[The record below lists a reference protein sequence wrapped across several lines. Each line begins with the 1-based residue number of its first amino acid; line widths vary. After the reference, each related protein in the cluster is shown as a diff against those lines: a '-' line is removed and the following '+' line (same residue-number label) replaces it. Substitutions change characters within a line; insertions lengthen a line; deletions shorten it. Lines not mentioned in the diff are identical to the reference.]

1 MLGRLGS
8 GYCPSQA
15 PVTFSS
21 SSSSAALR
29 SKALRSCK
37 AWAGSEQHKHKGQ
50 GKPGT
55 QWAHHPQ
62 EPNSQISPVQGG
74 RASQQ
79 SAPAAG
85 EDRKTWSQEL
95 CSSSTS
101 QSPVTREGTLQPP
114 SQGQAPPDW
123 SSASHYPQH
132 LYTCVARS
140 NSTLS
145 CARRRVVSVRASRSR
160 SFSLRSSMYSWGT
173 EDAGRLRRGQMGAVS

>member
-1 MLGRLGS
+1 MVLGRLGS

-37 AWAGSEQHKHKGQ
+37 AWAGSEQGKHKGQ

-55 QWAHHPQ
+55 QRAHPQ

-95 CSSSTS
+95 RPYSTR

-114 SQGQAPPDW
+114 SQGQPLLTGAPPLII
-123 SSASHYPQH
+123 PN
-132 LYTCVARS
+132 TFIPV
-140 NSTLS
+140 
-145 CARRRVVSVRASRSR
+145 
-160 SFSLRSSMYSWGT
+160 
-173 EDAGRLRRGQMGAVS
+173 